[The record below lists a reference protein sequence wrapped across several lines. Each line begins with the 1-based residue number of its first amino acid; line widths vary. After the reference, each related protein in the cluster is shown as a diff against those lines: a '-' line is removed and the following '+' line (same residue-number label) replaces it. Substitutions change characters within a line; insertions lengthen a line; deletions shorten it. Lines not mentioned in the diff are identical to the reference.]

1 MNISITRKVKLLELR
16 HMQYFVEVVKE
27 KSMTKAASNLFITQP
42 TISNTIKLLESEL
55 EVVLFNRYK
64 NQIYLTDAGETF
76 FFQCKEMLKMYD
88 NIPKELSNLLE
99 LKTGHLKI
107 GIPTI
112 INIRTLINLISQ
124 FNEWYPNVTFQL
136 FENGS
141 KKIENDIYYG
151 DLDMGITV
159 LPTNNKYFNTFSFLE
174 EKLKLVVHKD
184 HKLSKQSKI
193 NVKDLKAQEFILF
206 NSDFYLNDKIKNICR
221 DYGFNPNIIFE
232 TTQWSFIEEMLINN
246 LGICILPEGILGLLD
261 ENLQAI
267 DINENSMKWELA
279 VIWKKDII
287 VDSLTK
293 NWIKFIQENFLINN

>member
-1 MNISITRKVKLLELR
+1 
-16 HMQYFVEVVKE
+16 
-27 KSMTKAASNLFITQP
+27 
-42 TISNTIKLLESEL
+42 
-55 EVVLFNRYK
+55 
-64 NQIYLTDAGETF
+64 
-76 FFQCKEMLKMYD
+76 MYD

-124 FNEWYPNVTFQL
+124 FHEWYPNVTFQL

-261 ENLQAI
+261 EKLQAI